1 MLNRLPR
8 GPSPPPIDLTVRQ
21 RTALEAIV
29 RTRKSSQS
37 HALRAQVIL
46 RAASG
51 MRNEHIAAELP
62 LSSKSVRKWRQ
73 RWLAAAGQ
81 LADVEAEVDDSTW
94 RDLIE
99 NVLSDAPRSGCPG
112 TFTPEQICQIIVV
125 ACASPSS
132 CGRPISHW
140 TPSTLADEVVKQGLV
155 ERISPRT
162 VGRFLKR
169 SRSQAASDP
178 LLASQRTAKG
188 S

>member
-1 MLNRLPR
+1 MLKRLPR

-29 RTRKSSQS
+29 RTRKSRQS

-46 RAASG
+46 QAASG
-51 MRNEHIAAELP
+51 MRNEHIAEALP
-62 LSSKSVRKWRQ
+62 ISSRSARKWRQ
-73 RWLAAAGQ
+73 RWSQAAPQ
-81 LADVEAEVDDSTW
+81 LADVEADVDDPTW

-125 ACASPSS
+125 ACASPQS
-132 CGRPISHW
+132 CGRPLSHW
-140 TPSTLADEVVKQGLV
+140 TPSTLADEVMKQGLV
-155 ERISPRT
+155 ERISRRT

-169 SRSQAASDP
+169 SRSQTASDP
-178 LLASQRTAKG
+178 LLASQ
-188 S
+188 